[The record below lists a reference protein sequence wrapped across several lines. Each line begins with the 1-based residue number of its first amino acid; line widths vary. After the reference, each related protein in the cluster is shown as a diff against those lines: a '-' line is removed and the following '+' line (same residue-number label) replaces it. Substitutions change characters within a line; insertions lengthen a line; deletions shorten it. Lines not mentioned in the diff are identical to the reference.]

1 MNINIEEFKTD
12 FIDFNFDEILLQYNN
27 PLINSNVY
35 TNVKQKYFDETFYNY
50 REYKMHIMELDV
62 IVTNK
67 EIKKSDTKIIYNYT
81 NSESEN
87 ELKNK
92 LKKIL
97 IRQRNAKSNFM
108 NYINHLNDNV
118 RVYIESEKDK
128 QTKSKPRNFFSKIMD
143 SQPFGKSN
151 MKKRVKKPTSS
162 SG

>member
-1 MNINIEEFKTD
+1 MNINIEEFKTN
-12 FIDFNFDEILLQYNN
+12 FIDVNFDEILLQYNN

-50 REYKMHIMELDV
+50 REYKMHLMELDV

-67 EIKKSDTKIIYNYT
+67 EVKKSETKIIYNFT
-81 NSESEN
+81 NVELEN
-87 ELKNK
+87 ELKSK

-108 NYINHLNDNV
+108 NYINHLNNNV
-118 RVYIESEKDK
+118 RVYIDSEKEKGK
-128 QTKSKPRNFFSKIMD
+128 QIKSKPRSFFSKFMD
-143 SQPFGKSN
+143 TKSN

>member
-12 FIDFNFDEILLQYNN
+12 FIDFNFDEIY
-27 PLINSNVY
+27 SNVY

-50 REYKMHIMELDV
+50 REYKMHNMELDV
-62 IVTNK
+62 IITNK
-67 EIKKSDTKIIYNYT
+67 EVKKSETKIIYNYT
-81 NSESEN
+81 NIEYEN

-108 NYINHLNDNV
+108 NYINHLNNNV
-118 RVYIESEKDK
+118 RVYIDSEKEKGK
-128 QTKSKPRNFFSKIMD
+128 QTKSKPRSFFSKIMD
-143 SQPFGKSN
+143 SQSFGNTKSN